1 MAVVRF
7 ATYRASA
14 YLVWQLHHSGAHILD
29 DGGDIILV
37 RLASGEKVSIHLI
50 ESIVPDY
57 EIKNILDGNRKDGA
71 ATLFILWAE
80 MLMPHE
86 GHLVEVQTWERAL
99 LALWGDKIFA
109 YETFGQEVFIFPVFY
124 DREGAYRSI
133 RYGATLN
140 MRFLNTASVELNIP
154 GFKGKWTV
162 AGFSD
167 KPREAGAHKHQHH
180 EEDRRPTAKPSTYA
194 MYYELLQIE
203 RDADPE
209 EIKTA
214 YRNLARKLHPDVN
227 TATDAT
233 QQMQSLNEAYRKI
246 MDQFDEDEK

>member
-14 YLVWQLHHSGAHILD
+14 YLVWQLHHAGAHILD

-37 RLASGEKVSIHLI
+37 RLPTGEKISIHLI

-57 EIKNILDGNRKDGA
+57 EIKAILNDNREDGS
-71 ATLFILWAE
+71 ATLFILWGE
-80 MLMPHE
+80 MLMPPE
-86 GHLVEVQTWERAL
+86 GHLVEVQNWERAL

-109 YETFGQEVFIFPVFY
+109 YETFGQEVFIFPVHY
-124 DREGAYRSI
+124 EREGALRSI

-140 MRFLNTASVELNIP
+140 MRFLNTEAVDLNIP
-154 GFKGKWTV
+154 GFIGKWTV

-167 KPREAGAHKHQHH
+167 KPREPGAHKHHH

-194 MYYELLQIE
+194 TYYELLQLE

-214 YRNLARKLHPDVN
+214 YRRLARKLHPDVN
-227 TATDAT
+227 TAKDAT
-233 QQMQSLNEAYRKI
+233 EQMQSLNEAYRKI
-246 MDQFDEDEK
+246 MDQFDEDV